1 MLPKVCD
8 ELGIFRCGKDIAFVD
23 ISLGNSASLE
33 ILIIN
38 NTAIIIITIIII
50 TITIITIIITTIIII
65 TTTIIITIITTI
77 L

>member
-38 NTAIIIITIIII
+38 NTAIIIIIIITTTTIIIII
-50 TITIITIIITTIIII
+50 TIIF
-65 TTTIIITIITTI
+65 
-77 L
+77 